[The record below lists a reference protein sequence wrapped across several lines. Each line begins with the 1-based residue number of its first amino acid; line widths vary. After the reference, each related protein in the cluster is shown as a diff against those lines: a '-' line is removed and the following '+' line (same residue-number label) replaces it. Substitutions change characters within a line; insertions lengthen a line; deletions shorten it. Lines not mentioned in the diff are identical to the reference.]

1 MLDEGFQGG
10 QSPEVADDSDDP
22 LCTGWPDVDVGHWG
36 PPRVPYPVVA
46 PYRPRPDL
54 ARLGSVMHG
63 RLEARVLDPDDGAPA
78 ALRAKWARLR
88 AAPGRCVAIAPEL
101 ADDPVAVW
109 TRVATAACALA
120 DREARG
126 AGEGPAVDGP
136 LLRVGDALH
145 ATVAGWAMPA
155 DPHAPFS
162 LRALRA
168 DAEPVLRWIA
178 SRPPAEQPLHA
189 LALALQEDLAWIEAD
204 PPGAAARTALLHVCW
219 PSGWDPAAKIGMDFA
234 AVHAPVADA
243 DLLRASARPLSRAL
257 LTQGPFVRF
266 VWTVAPDGSR
276 ARHPSDG
283 PRPPDAAPWFRCER
297 QVSVPVVPG
306 GSGGLALFLIRLHLA
321 PLAGVADTPE
331 RRALLREALAS
342 MSAATRLY
350 KGLAVPDGRW
360 QPWLD
365 TSTVGAQARG
375 ADPA

>member
-10 QSPEVADDSDDP
+10 QSPEVADDSEDP
-22 LCTGWPDVDVGHWG
+22 LCTGWPAIDVGHWG

-63 RLEARVLDPDDGAPA
+63 RLETRVLDPDDGAPMT
-78 ALRAKWARLR
+78 LRAKWARLR
-88 AAPGRCVAIAPEL
+88 AAPGRCVAIAPGL

-109 TRVATAACALA
+109 TRVATAAGALA

-126 AGEGPAVDGP
+126 AGEGPAVGGP
-136 LLRVGDALH
+136 LVRVGDALH

-155 DPHAPFS
+155 DPRTPFS

-204 PPGAAARTALLHVCW
+204 SPESAARTALLHVCW

-257 LTQGPFVRF
+257 MTQGPFVRF

-283 PRPPDAAPWFRCER
+283 ARAPDAAPWFRCER
-297 QVSVPVVPG
+297 QVSVPVPG

-321 PLAGVADTPE
+321 PLAEAADTPE
-331 RRALLREALAS
+331 RRAVLREALCS

-350 KGLAVPDGRW
+350 KGLAGPDGRW

-365 TSTVGAQARG
+365 TSTVGAQVRG